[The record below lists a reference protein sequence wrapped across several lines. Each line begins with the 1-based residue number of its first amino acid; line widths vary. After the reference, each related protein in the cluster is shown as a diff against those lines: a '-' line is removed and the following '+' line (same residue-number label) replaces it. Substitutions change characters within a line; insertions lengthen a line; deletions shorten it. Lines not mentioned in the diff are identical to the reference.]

1 MSASFASAL
10 TAAREAAA
18 SQHYPQGA
26 LYVVA
31 TPIGNLADIS
41 LRALHVLELADVV
54 ACEDTRHTQALL
66 RAYGIDKAPS
76 RLLALHQHNE
86 HEAAQAVVARLQ
98 QGQRVAYASDA
109 GTPGV
114 SDPGARLVAAARE
127 AGLRV
132 VPLPGPSSITAAIS
146 VAGAHGDDAGFVF
159 GGFLPS
165 RAGERDAAVQ
175 LLAREPRSVVLLEAP
190 HRVEALAR
198 ALAVLGE
205 RPVTVGRELTKQ
217 FEEVVTMA
225 CAALPAWL
233 AAEPQRTRG
242 EFALVLH
249 GTPRPKAE
257 DDGERVLRLLLKE
270 LPLKGAVKLAA
281 EITGGSKNELYD
293 MALKFKAGDSGG

>member
-1 MSASFASAL
+1 MMTVSPPTFSEAMLGVKKL
-10 TAAREAAA
+10 T
-18 SQHYPQGA
+18 
-26 LYVVA
+26 
-31 TPIGNLADIS
+31 TM
-41 LRALHVLELADVV
+41 
-54 ACEDTRHTQALL
+54 
-66 RAYGIDKAPS
+66 
-76 RLLALHQHNE
+76 
-86 HEAAQAVVARLQ
+86 
-98 QGQRVAYASDA
+98 
-109 GTPGV
+109 
-114 SDPGARLVAAARE
+114 
-127 AGLRV
+127 
-132 VPLPGPSSITAAIS
+132 PSSLVITAS
-146 VAGAHGDDAGFVF
+146 VGNIAQPRGPLDVQQFCSVLY
-159 GGFLPS
+159 GFLPS
-165 RAGERDAAVQ
+165 RAGERDSVVQ
-175 LLAREPRSVVLLEAP
+175 LLSREPRPVVLMEAP